1 MCIQHTR
8 CKNNS
13 TAVRCNSC
21 DNKTIGR
28 HRVAE
33 FTNTYAISAYHHR
46 CEFESRSG

>member
-28 HRVAE
+28 HREKKGGGGGGGVVAV
-33 FTNTYAISAYHHR
+33 IVW
-46 CEFESRSG
+46 